1 MTQQHTI
8 TARTSW
14 HSRLLGG
21 SQVHEVRLTNGALII
36 TGPDKR
42 ATERIPATVV
52 SEARIEEGLLHNG
65 LTVTTLDGRTIT
77 AGGLPREES
86 KQIRRALGRHI
97 QQNLDRE
104 ATQQARALT
113 PRITGLDSQIQQM
126 LSPERYTRHSETTGF
141 AEEAKGLVEQCDGR
155 TGAKLD
161 PAAKGALERLRNAAN
176 PQKIG
181 KDRRSSNEEFV
192 ARVESMVQA
201 AAGDILPNG
210 LTTEQA
216 RAIATEDDATLVLA
230 GAGTGKTAVIIG
242 KIAHLVRNQG
252 VDPSAV
258 LALTFNQKA
267 AGEISERLPE
277 DLKGAT
283 VSTFHAFGR
292 RVIAAAGTAP
302 TISRMASDDFALA
315 QAMDLILDQMLRDPA
330 FAGRILGLISSMP
343 AEYRSPFDFENAAE
357 YQQYVKDVELR
368 TLSGDL
374 VKSFEE
380 LTIANFLTENGVEF
394 RYEAPYP
401 VNTASSRYRQYQPD
415 FHLPDQDI
423 HIEHFALDKNGNP
436 PREWTGYAEGVAW
449 KREVHQDHGTTLI
462 ETYSWQ
468 RRDGTLLQTLRAGLE
483 ELGVEFHAVPVEEM
497 VKRLSGEQVR
507 WLAHLMR
514 DFLNHAKSG
523 DLSREELDRR
533 SRNARDPGRTEVFLG
548 VFHQLRERYEEM
560 LAEEG
565 AIDFHD
571 LINRAADIIRNGA
584 WESPFEHV
592 LVDEFQDISS
602 GRMALLEALG
612 KDGPAYFMVG
622 DDWQSINRFAGSNV
636 GLLLDCDRHL
646 GHTERR
652 VLTRT
657 FRFGKGILEPSGRF
671 IQRNPEQTRRQLTT
685 ERNGEGVV
693 VMANPDQREG
703 LEEAVREVLERSA
716 GGSPRILVLG
726 RYRRQA
732 ELVKQLQGRVP
743 ARLDFSTVHSAKG
756 REAEHIIVLG
766 LEDGRYGFPCMVDD
780 DPLLE
785 LALPP
790 VHGKAFPHAEE
801 RRLFYVALTRAVKA
815 VYLVTDPAR
824 PSLFVRELLAESPE
838 VEERGELAASC
849 PACPRGSLLPYNSR
863 ENLRCSN
870 YPGCGYLAPR
880 CPGCRQGYVAVTEG
894 QERCSNPGCRETPA
908 VCPACREGI
917 LVRREG
923 RRGPF
928 WGCTRY
934 RAEPSCRYTQ
944 PGEPAGPARHPGSP
958 PENSRRGVLG

>member
-21 SQVHEVRLTNGALII
+21 SQVHEVRLTNEALII

-42 ATERIPATVV
+42 ATQRIQTTVV
-52 SEARIEEGLLHNG
+52 AGARIEEGLLHNG

-141 AEEAKGLVEQCDGR
+141 AEAAKGLVEQCDGR

-161 PAAKGALERLRNAAN
+161 PGAKGALERLRNAAN
-176 PQKIG
+176 PQKIEQ
-181 KDRRSSNEEFV
+181 DRRSSNEEFV
-192 ARVESMVQA
+192 TRVEPMVQTA
-201 AAGDILPNG
+201 AADIQPNG

-216 RAIATEDDATLVLA
+216 RAIATEDDSTLVLA

-258 LALTFNQKA
+258 LALAFNQKA
-267 AGEISERLPE
+267 SGEIRERLPE

-292 RVIAAAGTAP
+292 RVIAEAGTAP
-302 TISRMASDDFALA
+302 TISRMASDDFAHD

-368 TLSGDL
+368 TLNGDR

-380 LTIANFLTENGVEF
+380 LTIANFLARNGVEF
-394 RYEAPYP
+394 RYEAPYS
-401 VNTASSRYRQYQPD
+401 VNTATSRYRQYQPD
-415 FHLPDQDI
+415 FHIPDQNI
-423 HIEHFALDKNGNP
+423 YIEHFALDESGRP
-436 PREWTGYAEGVAW
+436 PREWTGYAEGVEW
-449 KREVHQDHGTTLI
+449 KREVHQAHGTTLV

-468 RRDGTLLQTLRAGLE
+468 RWDGTLLQTLRARLE
-483 ELGVEFHAVPVEEM
+483 ELGVEFHAVPVEEL
-497 VKRLSGEQVR
+497 VKRLSGERVR
-507 WLAHLMR
+507 WLALLLGE
-514 DFLNHAKSG
+514 FLKHTKSG

-533 SRNARDPGRTEVFLG
+533 GRNARDPGRTEVFLG

-652 VLTRT
+652 ALTRT
-657 FRFGKGILEPSGRF
+657 FRFGKGILEPSSRF
-671 IQRNPEQTRRQLTT
+671 IQQNPEQTRRQLTT
-685 ERNGEGVV
+685 ERCGEGVV
-693 VMANPDQREG
+693 VMANPDQRAG
-703 LEEAVREVLERSA
+703 MEEAVREILERSA
-716 GGSPRILVLG
+716 GGRPHILVLG
-726 RYRRQA
+726 RYRYQT
-732 ELVKQLQGRVP
+732 ELVKQLGRVP
-743 ARLDFSTVHSAKG
+743 ARLDFSTAHTAKG
-756 REAEHIIVLG
+756 REAEYVIVLG

-785 LALPP
+785 LVLPP
-790 VHGKAFPHAEE
+790 AHGKAFPHAEE
-801 RRLFYVALTRAVKA
+801 RRLFYVALTRAARA

-824 PSLFVRELLAESPE
+824 PSPFVRELLAESPE

-849 PACPRGSLLPYNSR
+849 PACPRGSLVPSISR

-880 CPGCRQGYVAVTEG
+880 CPGCRQGYVVVTEG
-894 QERCSNPGCRETPA
+894 QGRCSNPGCRETPT
-908 VCPACREGI
+908 VCPACREGL

-928 WGCTRY
+928 WGCTGY

-944 PGEPAGPARHPGSP
+944 QGEPTAPRRYRSSP
-958 PENSRRGVLG
+958 PENPRSGIFG

>member
-1 MTQQHTI
+1 MPRVWRGNGRST
-8 TARTSW
+8 RT
-14 HSRLLGG
+14 
-21 SQVHEVRLTNGALII
+21 
-36 TGPDKR
+36 
-42 ATERIPATVV
+42 
-52 SEARIEEGLLHNG
+52 
-65 LTVTTLDGRTIT
+65 
-77 AGGLPREES
+77 
-86 KQIRRALGRHI
+86 
-97 QQNLDRE
+97 
-104 ATQQARALT
+104 
-113 PRITGLDSQIQQM
+113 
-126 LSPERYTRHSETTGF
+126 
-141 AEEAKGLVEQCDGR
+141 
-155 TGAKLD
+155 
-161 PAAKGALERLRNAAN
+161 
-176 PQKIG
+176 
-181 KDRRSSNEEFV
+181 
-192 ARVESMVQA
+192 
-201 AAGDILPNG
+201 
-210 LTTEQA
+210 
-216 RAIATEDDATLVLA
+216 
-230 GAGTGKTAVIIG
+230 
-242 KIAHLVRNQG
+242 
-252 VDPSAV
+252 
-258 LALTFNQKA
+258 
-267 AGEISERLPE
+267 
-277 DLKGAT
+277 
-283 VSTFHAFGR
+283 
-292 RVIAAAGTAP
+292 TAP
-302 TISRMASDDFALA
+302 
-315 QAMDLILDQMLRDPA
+315 P
-330 FAGRILGLISSMP
+330 
-343 AEYRSPFDFENAAE
+343 
-357 YQQYVKDVELR
+357 
-368 TLSGDL
+368 
-374 VKSFEE
+374 
-380 LTIANFLTENGVEF
+380 
-394 RYEAPYP
+394 
-401 VNTASSRYRQYQPD
+401 
-415 FHLPDQDI
+415 
-423 HIEHFALDKNGNP
+423 
-436 PREWTGYAEGVAW
+436 
-449 KREVHQDHGTTLI
+449 LI

-766 LEDGRYGFPCMVDD
+766 LEDGPVRV
-780 DPLLE
+780 PLHGRRRS
-785 LALPP
+785 PP
-790 VHGKAFPHAEE
+790 GAGAAAGAWQS
-801 RRLFYVALTRAVKA
+801 L
-815 VYLVTDPAR
+815 PAR
-824 PSLFVRELLAESPE
+824 
-838 VEERGELAASC
+838 RGAA
-849 PACPRGSLLPYNSR
+849 AVLRGPYQ
-863 ENLRCSN
+863 
-870 YPGCGYLAPR
+870 G
-880 CPGCRQGYVAVTEG
+880 RQG
-894 QERCSNPGCRETPA
+894 RLPGD
-908 VCPACREGI
+908 G
-917 LVRREG
+917 
-923 RRGPF
+923 
-928 WGCTRY
+928 
-934 RAEPSCRYTQ
+934 
-944 PGEPAGPARHPGSP
+944 PGEAIPLRAGTSG
-958 PENSRRGVLG
+958 GVP